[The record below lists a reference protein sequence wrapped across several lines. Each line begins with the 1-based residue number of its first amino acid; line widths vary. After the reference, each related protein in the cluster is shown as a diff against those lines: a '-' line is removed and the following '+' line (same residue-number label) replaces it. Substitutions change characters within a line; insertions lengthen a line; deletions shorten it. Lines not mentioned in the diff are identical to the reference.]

1 MRPHGLDGLIN
12 IVLTLVSILQCLGMS
27 WHVTHDKA
35 DIPACHIRHYPRPQ
49 SHVCIIQSLLLF
61 PSALKP
67 GLGVVISIDYENGR
81 KGDNWYNGKL
91 DNTYNVKGD
100 RTGDPGTAQNGWHA
114 ALDLGKFHLKV
125 TMSSVTVM
133 GPDGRLGCD
142 HRLQAKVQS
151 SGTLGL
157 GTRTMRRTSPLVK
170 LGSKLSFTVKLIF
183 FRRSV

>member
-1 MRPHGLDGLIN
+1 MRPHGSDGLIN

-67 GLGVVISIDYENGR
+67 GPGVVISIDYENNR

-114 ALDLGKFHLKV
+114 ALDLEKFHLKV
-125 TMSSVTVM
+125 TMSRVTVM
-133 GPDGRLGCD
+133 GPDGQSERDC
-142 HRLQAKVQS
+142 RLQAY
-151 SGTLGL
+151 
-157 GTRTMRRTSPLVK
+157 SPEA
-170 LGSKLSFTVKLIF
+170 GNTGHPGYETHITASKTGQQMKFYS
-183 FRRSV
+183 